1 MDDSS
6 SGRTSLADSTSLAT
20 SSSLR
25 SGSSNQNLA
34 NDGFIHVFNLLKGD
48 FEKFSPT
55 LLCEEICSTM
65 CRHMEIL
72 PTAQLLFGIR
82 EHGNSNNNSGSGSNS
97 SSRSNGINGSGLNA
111 KHKWQLPG
119 EHLSCQQR
127 YCFRMRFRVPEL
139 DRQLSEIDAN
149 CHKYLY
155 HQMRYDMLHEQI
167 QEIRYPDH
175 KDKVM
180 GLAVMDMLIDKE
192 EKQLH
197 PQAVEKL
204 YKNYLPRSLWRAH
217 RIFVRAKIRSTFR
230 QLSVNQPAVNSLKWH
245 YVHQIC
251 HLAPTYLTEQF
262 KATVEY
268 FPNESTTEPPT
279 GNANGSISNSTR
291 TSTTTLVT
299 GSNTTLSTTIT
310 GNGNGS
316 GNGSA
321 SVSGNGQRN
330 DSGSDTHTLRGSH
343 SHTHSQ
349 SHSQSSHRHR
359 ASSQQQLQLQQPNS
373 IPVYVRLWFHD
384 SAEPGLKVA
393 RVTSEATL
401 KWSLVAVVEDIFSLY
416 KESEQ
421 VVRMEIVGFPKGY
434 HMRFETEHEMKSFIS
449 YLGIYIRLTVKW
461 MQDLCPSYK
470 TPSLEE
476 LDRLY
481 CHGPIGGGYSF
492 MKLHENGDKCG
503 SYIVRQCDR
512 EYNAY
517 YIDINTRIVARNI
530 DHERC
535 QTETFK
541 IIRKD
546 KQWKLAYNGDE
557 HIFEQ
562 LPELA
567 QFIRTDSNDRIRI
580 PASKYDKPPL
590 LLLCLPKNLKTKKTE
605 MELSEAELQRK
616 NPQLFNPKT
625 DLQWYRD
632 SINHSDDDKVFTMR
646 GDWIQQGSF
655 KDVPVTMK
663 MLKYDAN
670 FQEFMQL
677 AHTWSLIQSPQFI
690 KLYGLTLS
698 VPYTMVMEYSKYGPL
713 NKFLQVHRDISMYCL
728 LDVMHGLVRGMHYLE
743 DNKIIHNYIRCANL
757 YVTKYDPEKYVLD
770 AKISDPGYPR
780 PYKQSDSPW
789 IPIKYFNNLEA
800 AKQDSSTQLW
810 AFATTIY
817 EIFSRGQFALDRLK
831 QLDLIQNRAR
841 DGGILKQLHKRLCP
855 GEMYETIMDGW
866 SDDPD
871 KRFSHHVIFT
881 RLNAIKT
888 SLQRNYD
895 VPETEAESLDGDD
908 GDFNGEFT
916 AMSNGHGLPN
926 GRHESE
932 CQMDDSIS
940 NNLFSGP
947 GEFFANSHDLP
958 LVMQLSD
965 CKVIYREKDKI
976 GQGHYGTV
984 FRGEVEYHDRSRPTE
999 QVAIKKLKTVQVT
1012 NDFIREMDIMRKLDH
1027 PNVVKFKYWAEKSLS
1042 IIMEYFEFGSFIVY
1056 LSSRKPSLTNARL
1069 LDFALDIARGMNYL
1083 SSKGLIHRDLA
1094 ARNIL
1099 VDRSCVKISDFG
1111 LAQFA
1116 NADGYYIGIS
1126 NRDIPIKWYSPEA
1139 IETNKFS
1146 SYSDVW
1152 SYGVTLFEMFSRG
1165 EIPNLPP
1172 PKKETLPP
1180 TQTLTPTAIPIQPKS
1195 SQELTQ
1201 DDFLNRLRNGD
1212 RLEKPELCS
1221 DFVYN
1226 ELMRPCWH
1234 ETPKSRPTFYQ
1245 IIQIIQSE
1253 IGDNVATQPQ
1263 QQQQQ
1268 QQHQQL
1274 QQQAPSHHRSTALEY
1289 E

>member
-6 SGRTSLADSTSLAT
+6 SGRTSLADSSSLAA
-20 SSSLR
+20 SSLR
-25 SGSSNQNLA
+25 SGGSSSQNIA
-34 NDGFIHVFNLLKGD
+34 NDGYIHVYNFLKD
-48 FEKFSPT
+48 DYDRFAPT
-55 LLCEEICSTM
+55 LLAEEISCMM
-65 CRHMEIL
+65 CRQMEIL
-72 PTAQLLFGIR
+72 PAAQLLFGIR
-82 EHGNSNNNSGSGSNS
+82 EHNSSGSSSSSSSNNNNSHSSSSSSNNNSANC
-97 SSRSNGINGSGLNA
+97 N
-111 KHKWQLPG
+111 KWQLAG
-119 EHLSCQQR
+119 EHLSCNVR

-149 CHKYLY
+149 CHTYLY

-192 EKQLH
+192 ERQLAA
-197 PQAVEKL
+197 QAVEKA
-204 YKNYLPRSLWRAH
+204 YKTYLPRSLWRAH

-230 QLSVNQPAVNSLKWH
+230 QLSVNQPAVDSLKWH

-268 FPNESTTEPPT
+268 FPNESTTEPPSLSS
-279 GNANGSISNSTR
+279 GIGSSSHSISHSTR

-299 GSNTTLSTTIT
+299 GSNTTLSTTVT
-310 GNGNGS
+310 AHHPRNDSSSNGNGS
-316 GNGSA
+316 QSA
-321 SVSGNGQRN
+321 A
-330 DSGSDTHTLRGSH
+330 
-343 SHTHSQ
+343 SQ
-349 SHSQSSHRHR
+349 HHQHHRHQNHQHAQR
-359 ASSQQQLQLQQPNS
+359 RVLQQQMPNT

-421 VVRMEIVGFPKGY
+421 LVRMEIVGFPKGY

-476 LDRLY
+476 LDRLC

-512 EYNAY
+512 EYNTY
-517 YIDINTRIVARNI
+517 YIDINTRIVARNS

-541 IIRKD
+541 IVRKE
-546 KQWKLAYNGDE
+546 KHWKLAYNGDE
-557 HIFEQ
+557 HTFDQ

-580 PASKYDKPPL
+580 PPSKYDKPPL

-605 MELSEAELQRK
+605 MELSEGELQRR
-616 NPQLFNPKT
+616 NAQIFNPKT

-670 FQEFMQL
+670 FQEFTQL

-713 NKFLQVHRDISMYCL
+713 NKFLLAHRDLSMYCL

-743 DNKIIHNYIRCANL
+743 DNKIIHSYIRCANL
-757 YVTKYDPEKYVLD
+757 YVTKYEPEKYVLD

-780 PYKQSDSPW
+780 PYKQSDSAW
-789 IPIKYFNNLEA
+789 IPIKYYNHLEA

-817 EIFSRGQFALDRLK
+817 EIFSRGQCAPDRMK
-831 QLDLIQNRAR
+831 QRDLIRNRSI
-841 DGGILKQLHKRLCP
+841 DGGILKPLHQRLCP
-855 GEMYETIMDGW
+855 TEMYNTIMDGW
-866 SDDPD
+866 SDDPE
-871 KRFSHHVIFT
+871 KRFSHHDIFT

-888 SLQRNYD
+888 RLQRNYD
-895 VPETEAESLDGDD
+895 VPETETEAESLEFAEDGDYQ
-908 GDFNGEFT
+908 GEF
-916 AMSNGHGLPN
+916 MVMNNGHGQMAN

-932 CQMDDSIS
+932 CEMDEATAR
-940 NNLFSGP
+940 NLFSGP
-947 GEFFANSHDLP
+947 GEFFSHSHDLP

-965 CKVIYREKDKI
+965 CKVIYREKHKI

-984 FRGEVEYHDRSRPTE
+984 YRGELEYHDKERPTE

-1012 NDFIREMDIMRKLDH
+1012 NDFIREIDIMRKLDH

-1042 IIMEYFEFGSFIVY
+1042 IIMEYFEYGSFIVY

-1069 LDFALDIARGMNYL
+1069 LAFALDIAQGMNYL
-1083 SSKGLIHRDLA
+1083 SGKGLIHRDLA

-1116 NADGYYIGIS
+1116 NADGYYYGIS
-1126 NRDIPIKWYSPEA
+1126 QRDIPIKWYSPEA
-1139 IETNKFS
+1139 IETCKFS

-1165 EIPNLPP
+1165 EIPNL
-1172 PKKETLPP
+1172 LPG
-1180 TQTLTPTAIPIQPKS
+1180 
-1195 SQELTQ
+1195 QELTQ
-1201 DDFLNRLRNGD
+1201 EDFLNRLRRGE
-1212 RLEKPELCS
+1212 RLPKPELCT

-1234 ETPKSRPTFYQ
+1234 ETPKSRPSFYQ

-1253 IGDNVATQPQ
+1253 IGDNVGNLEQQQQQPQPQ

-1268 QQHQQL
+1268 L
-1274 QQQAPSHHRSTALEY
+1274 QQHHRSGLED

>member
-6 SGRTSLADSTSLAT
+6 SGRTSLADSSSLAA
-20 SSSLR
+20 SSLR
-25 SGSSNQNLA
+25 SGGSSNQNIA
-34 NDGFIHVFNLLKGD
+34 NDGFVHVYNLLKDD
-48 FEKFSPT
+48 FDKFSPT
-55 LLCEEICSTM
+55 LLVEEIASIM
-65 CRHMEIL
+65 CRQMEIL
-72 PTAQLLFGIR
+72 PAAQLLFGIR
-82 EHGNSNNNSGSGSNS
+82 EHNNSSHSNGSSSSNS
-97 SSRSNGINGSGLNA
+97 SSHNNNNNNANTNA
-111 KHKWQLPG
+111 KYKWQLAG
-119 EHLSCQQR
+119 EHLSCSVR

-139 DRQLSEIDAN
+139 DRLLSEIDAN
-149 CHKYLY
+149 CHTYLY
-155 HQMRYDMLHEQI
+155 HQMRYDMLHEHI

-192 EKQLH
+192 ERQLAA
-197 PQAVEKL
+197 QTVEKA
-204 YKNYLPRSLWRAH
+204 YKSYLPRSLWRAH

-268 FPNESTTEPPT
+268 FPNESTTEPPNLGG
-279 GNANGSISNSTR
+279 GNGGSHSSSSHSTR
-291 TSTTTLVT
+291 TSTSTLVT
-299 GSNTTLSTTIT
+299 GSNTTLSTTVT
-310 GNGNGS
+310 GH
-316 GNGSA
+316 
-321 SVSGNGQRN
+321 GQHGHRHN
-330 DSGSDTHTLRGSH
+330 DSSSNGHGSQS
-343 SHTHSQ
+343 THSQ
-349 SHSQSSHRHR
+349 PHHRRVVHH
-359 ASSQQQLQLQQPNS
+359 QLPNS

-421 VVRMEIVGFPKGY
+421 LVRMEIVGFPKGY

-461 MQDLCPSYK
+461 MQDLCPTYK

-476 LDRLY
+476 LDRLC

-492 MKLHENGDKCG
+492 MKLYENGDKCG

-512 EYNAY
+512 EYNTY
-517 YIDINTRIVARNI
+517 YIDINTRIVARNS

-541 IIRKD
+541 IERKD
-546 KQWKLAYNGDE
+546 KHWKLAYNGGE

-567 QFIRTDSNDRIRI
+567 QFIRTDSSDRIRI
-580 PASKYDKPPL
+580 PPSKYDKPPL

-605 MELSEAELQRK
+605 MELSEGELQRR
-616 NPQLFNPKT
+616 NAQIFNPKT

-670 FQEFMQL
+670 FQEFTEL

-698 VPYTMVMEYSKYGPL
+698 VPYTMVMEYSKHGPL
-713 NKFLQVHRDISMYCL
+713 NKFLLAHRDISMYCL
-728 LDVMHGLVRGMHYLE
+728 LDMMHGLVRGMHYLE
-743 DNKIIHNYIRCANL
+743 DNKIIHSYIRCANL
-757 YVTKYDPEKYVLD
+757 YVTKYEPDKYVLD

-780 PYKQSDSPW
+780 PYKQSDSAW
-789 IPIKYFNNLEA
+789 IPIKYYNHLEA

-817 EIFSRGQFALDRLK
+817 EIFSRAQCAPDRMK
-831 QLDLIQNRAR
+831 QRDLIRNRSI
-841 DGGILKQLHKRLCP
+841 DGGILKPLHQRLCP
-855 GEMYETIMDGW
+855 AEMYNTIMDGW

-871 KRFSHHVIFT
+871 KRFSHHDIFT

-888 SLQRNYD
+888 RLQRNYD
-895 VPETEAESLDGDD
+895 VPETEAESR
-908 GDFNGEFT
+908 N
-916 AMSNGHGLPN
+916 
-926 GRHESE
+926 
-932 CQMDDSIS
+932 
-940 NNLFSGP
+940 GP
-947 GEFFANSHDLP
+947 GEFFANTHDLP

-965 CKVIYREKDKI
+965 CKVVYREKHKI

-984 FRGEVEYHDRSRPTE
+984 YRGELEYHDKDRPTE

-1012 NDFIREMDIMRKLDH
+1012 NDFIREIDIMRTLDH

-1042 IIMEYFEFGSFIVY
+1042 IIMEYFEYGSFIVY

-1069 LDFALDIARGMNYL
+1069 LAFALDIACGMNYL
-1083 SSKGLIHRDLA
+1083 SGKGLIHRDLA

-1116 NADGYYIGIS
+1116 NADGYYYGIS
-1126 NRDIPIKWYSPEA
+1126 QRDIPIKWYSPEA
-1139 IETNKFS
+1139 IETCKFS

-1165 EIPNLPP
+1165 EIPNL
-1172 PKKETLPP
+1172 LPG
-1180 TQTLTPTAIPIQPKS
+1180 
-1195 SQELTQ
+1195 QELTQ
-1201 DDFLNRLRNGD
+1201 EDFLNRLRRGE
-1212 RLEKPELCS
+1212 RLPKPELCT

-1253 IGDNVATQPQ
+1253 IGDNVANIEQQQHHHHPQ

-1268 QQHQQL
+1268 Q
-1274 QQQAPSHHRSTALEY
+1274 
-1289 E
+1289 

>member
-6 SGRTSLADSTSLAT
+6 SGRISLGDSASLAT
-20 SSSLR
+20 TPSLQ
-25 SGSSNQNLA
+25 SGSSNQNIA
-34 NDGFIHVFNLLKGD
+34 DDGFIHVFNYLRGD

-55 LLCEEICSTM
+55 LHCEEICTLM
-65 CRHMEIL
+65 CRSLEIL
-72 PTAQLLFGIR
+72 PTAQLLFGLR
-82 EHGNSNNNSGSGSNS
+82 EHSSGGSGSGGRKSGGGAASKSSSSSGSNS
-97 SSRSNGINGSGLNA
+97 SAATSTAASAAASGA
-111 KHKWQLPG
+111 AGAFGAAAGGAAVHVRHKWQLPG
-119 EHLSCQQR
+119 EHLYCHVR
-127 YCFRMRFRVPEL
+127 YCFRMRFRVPDL
-139 DRQLSEIDAN
+139 DRQLPEIDAN
-149 CHKYLY
+149 SHKYLY
-155 HQMRYDMLHEQI
+155 HQMRYDMLHELI
-167 QEIRYPDH
+167 DEIRYPNN

-192 EKQLH
+192 EQQL
-197 PQAVEKL
+197 PAAAVEKA
-204 YKNYLPRSLWRAH
+204 YKSYLPRSLLREH
-217 RIFVRAKIRSTFR
+217 RFFVRSKICNRFH
-230 QLSVNQPAVNSLKWH
+230 QLNDIQPTVVTLKWH

-251 HLAPTYLTEQF
+251 HLAPSYLTEQF

-268 FPNESTTEPPT
+268 FPNESNTEPPPPAASVA
-279 GNANGSISNSTR
+279 GNGSLSHSTR
-291 TSTTTLVT
+291 TSTTTLVS
-299 GSNTTLSTTIT
+299 GSSSTLSTTAT
-310 GNGNGS
+310 GNGGLH
-316 GNGSA
+316 
-321 SVSGNGQRN
+321 QRN
-330 DSGSDTHTLRGSH
+330 DSGSDTHTLRGTH
-343 SHTHSQ
+343 SHGHSLAERMG
-349 SHSQSSHRHR
+349 RHR
-359 ASSQQQLQLQQPNS
+359 PLPQQQPQQPNS

-384 SAEPGLKVA
+384 SPEPGLKVA

-416 KESEQ
+416 KESET

-434 HMRFETEHEMKSFIS
+434 HMRFESEHEMKSFIS

-512 EYNAY
+512 EYNTY
-517 YIDINTRIVARNI
+517 YIDINTRIVARNS

-541 IIRKD
+541 IVRKD
-546 KQWKLAYNGDE
+546 KWRLSYNGEE
-557 HIFEQ
+557 HLFDQ

-567 QFIRTDSNDRIRI
+567 QFIRTDSLERIRI

-605 MELSEAELQRK
+605 AELSEAELQRR
-616 NPQLFNPKT
+616 NPQIFNPKT

-632 SINHSDDDKVFTMR
+632 SISQSDDDKVFTMR

-670 FQEFMQL
+670 FQEFMKL
-677 AHTWSLIQSPQFI
+677 AQTWSLIQSPQFL

-713 NKFLQVHRDISMYCL
+713 NKFLQVHRDINMYCL

-743 DNKIIHNYIRCANL
+743 DNKIIHSYIRCANL
-757 YVTKYDPEKYVLD
+757 YVTKYDPGKYVLD

-789 IPIKYFNNLEA
+789 IPIKYYSNLEA
-800 AKQDSSTQLW
+800 AKLDSSTQLW

-817 EIFSRGQFALDRLK
+817 EIFSRGQFALERLT
-831 QLDLIQNRAR
+831 QNELIHNRSI
-841 DGGILKQLHKRLCP
+841 DGGILKQLSLRVCP
-855 GEMYETIMDGW
+855 NEMYETIMDGW

-871 KRFSHHVIFT
+871 KRFCHHDIFT

-888 SLQRNYD
+888 RLQRNYD
-895 VPETEAESLDGDD
+895 VPQTEIESCEYVEDAEYSSKYND
-908 GDFNGEFT
+908 
-916 AMSNGHGLPN
+916 MSNGHSGLSN
-926 GRHESE
+926 GRQELDGAEKMRQLTGPAGQTSHL
-932 CQMDDSIS
+932 QMVI
-940 NNLFSGP
+940 
-947 GEFFANSHDLP
+947 
-958 LVMQLSD
+958 QLSD
-965 CKVIYREKDKI
+965 CNLRYCEKDSI

-984 FRGEVEYHDRSRPTE
+984 YRGLLQYHDERPSE
-999 QVAIKKLKTVQVT
+999 LVAIKKLKTVQVT
-1012 NDFIREMDIMRKLDH
+1012 NDFIREIEIMRKLDH
-1027 PNVVKFKYWAEKSLS
+1027 PNVVKFKYWAERSQS

-1069 LDFALDIARGMNYL
+1069 LTFALDIAQGMNYL
-1083 SSKGLIHRDLA
+1083 SGKGLIHRDLA

-1116 NADGYYIGIS
+1116 NADGYYYGTS
-1126 NRDIPIKWYSPEA
+1126 QRDIPIKWYSPEA
-1139 IETNKFS
+1139 IATCKFS
-1146 SYSDVW
+1146 AYSDVW

-1165 EIPNLPP
+1165 EIPNLVSG
-1172 PKKETLPP
+1172 
-1180 TQTLTPTAIPIQPKS
+1180 QD
-1195 SQELTQ
+1195 LTQ
-1201 DDFLNRLRNGD
+1201 EDFLNRLRNGE
-1212 RLEKPELCS
+1212 RLPKPELCP

-1234 ETPKSRPTFYQ
+1234 ETPKSRPTFLQ
-1245 IIQIIQSE
+1245 IIQIILHE
-1253 IGDNVATQPQ
+1253 IGDNVAGSPQ

-1268 QQHQQL
+1268 QQLQHQQQQQQQL
-1274 QQQAPSHHRSTALEY
+1274 QLQQASHHNRSTGLED